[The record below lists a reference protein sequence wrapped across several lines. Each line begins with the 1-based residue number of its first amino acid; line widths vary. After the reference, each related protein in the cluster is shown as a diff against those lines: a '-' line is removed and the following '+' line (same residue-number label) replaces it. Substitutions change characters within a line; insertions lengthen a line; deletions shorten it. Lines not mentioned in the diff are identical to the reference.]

1 MAEQAE
7 SHEQKPMSKRLL
19 DLAKTTWQEWTEDNG
34 ASLSA
39 ALAYYTVF
47 SLAPIL
53 VIAVAVA
60 GLIFGREAAQGQLVN
75 ELRGFV
81 GEDGAG
87 LIQDMLANAAQPA
100 SGGLAAALGL
110 LTLLFGATGA
120 FSELQN
126 SMNHIWDQPRPPKG
140 GFMAWVTTRLVSFL
154 LVAGTGL
161 ILLASLI
168 VGAVLTAAS
177 QALEGAGIS
186 PAIWQVANYVATF
199 ALLTLAFAIIFRTLP
214 DVKVAWRDVWPG
226 AILTSVLFAI
236 ARFALGLYLQNNSTV
251 SAYGA
256 AGSLVVLL
264 IWIYFS
270 AQLLFLG
277 AEFTQVYSRLFG
289 SRMHEKGIVLGSKTQ
304 PPPSR
309 KQVAPAGRS
318 AKAEAGTVWK
328 TPAPQPAPSPLRN
341 RIA

>member
-1 MAEQAE
+1 MAAE
-7 SHEQKPMSKRLL
+7 ESSLPKRLL
-19 DLAKTTWQEWTEDNG
+19 NLVKTTWTEWSEDNG

-60 GLIFGREAAQGQLVN
+60 GFIFGREAAQGQLVSQIDQ
-75 ELRGFV
+75 FV
-81 GEDGAG
+81 GNEGAS
-87 LIQDMLANAAQPA
+87 LVQDILANAARPA
-100 SGGLAAALGL
+100 VGGIAAAIGL

-140 GFMAWVTTRLVSFL
+140 GLMAWVSTRLVSFL
-154 LVAGTGL
+154 LVMGTGL
-161 ILLASLI
+161 ILLASLL
-168 VGAVLTAAS
+168 VGALLAAAS
-177 QALEGAGIS
+177 QLLEGLGIS
-186 PAIWQVANYVATF
+186 PAVWQWANYGATF
-199 ALLTLAFAIIFRTLP
+199 ALLTIAFAIMYRTLP
-214 DVKVAWRDVWPG
+214 DVKIAWRDVWPG

-236 ARFALGLYLQNNSTV
+236 VRFVLGFYLQNNSTV

-256 AGSLVVLL
+256 AGSLIVLL

-270 AQLLFLG
+270 AQLLLLG

-289 SRMHEKGIVLGSKTQ
+289 SRKYEQGLILGSKTE

-309 KQVAPAGRS
+309 KRVPAAGRS
-318 AKAEAGTVWK
+318 AKAEQGEAWQ
-328 TPAPQPAPSPLRN
+328 APVAQPAPSPVRN
-341 RIA
+341 RIE